1 MNQSLTLIFLI
12 AAGVG
17 LVVTKQYYGAY
28 YADIIDDSDR
38 YAVELA
44 W

>member
-17 LVVTKQYYGAY
+17 LVVQNS
-28 YADIIDDSDR
+28 IM
-38 YAVELA
+38 
-44 W
+44 